1 MNDTSGCPPGELSS
15 ETEEEIQWIIE
26 FWNQLSICDEL
37 GATTRREL
45 ESIERQVTECLD
57 KRHRDIATAAS
68 LTALAMLI
76 LDSQSR

>member
-1 MNDTSGCPPGELSS
+1 MNDTSGCPPGELLS
-15 ETEEEIQWIIE
+15 ETEEEIQHIVE
-26 FWNQLSICDEL
+26 FWNRLSICDDL

-45 ESIERQVTECLD
+45 ESLERLVTECLD
-57 KRHRDIATAAS
+57 KRHRNIAMAAS